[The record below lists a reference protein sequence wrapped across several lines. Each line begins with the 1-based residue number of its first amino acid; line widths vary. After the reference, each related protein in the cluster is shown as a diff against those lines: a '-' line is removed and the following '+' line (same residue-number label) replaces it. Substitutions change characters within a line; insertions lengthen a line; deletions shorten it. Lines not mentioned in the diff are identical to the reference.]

1 MTYFAPA
8 CATTST
14 VVRRFSCS
22 LLIVPLCM
30 LLISCDS
37 ASSNDNREVLTE
49 VAPANALP
57 DADLQNLAGNLQDSS
72 GIQSDSNSEIDTVAE
87 GQSLIAAAQS
97 TNDLHTRQSLLN
109 SESPSNSTLQATL
122 MGDYGGM
129 VPCQSCANIDVTLN
143 LFADGSVLK
152 TSIYNQPE
160 KPQAPLIESGIYRQD
175 NNTITIV
182 YEAKNIETYHIQD
195 NHLILMD
202 EDKKSNND
210 YILSRK

>member
-1 MTYFAPA
+1 MTYFAPI
-8 CATTST
+8 CAPTST
-14 VVRRFSCS
+14 VVRRFSRS
-22 LLIVPLCM
+22 LLMVPLCIF
-30 LLISCDS
+30 LIGCDS
-37 ASSNDNREVLTE
+37 ASSSDNKEILTE
-49 VAPANALP
+49 VASADALP
-57 DADLQNLAGNLQDSS
+57 DATVQNLAGNLQDSS
-72 GIQSDSNSEIDTVAE
+72 GTQPDADSDIIAE

-97 TNDLHTRQSLLN
+97 TNDLHARQSLSN
-109 SESPSNSTLQATL
+109 SESPSSTLQATL

-129 VPCQSCANIDVTLN
+129 VPCKTCANIDVTLN

-160 KPQAPLIESGIYRQD
+160 TPQAPLVESGIYRQD

-182 YEAKNIETYHIQD
+182 YEAKNIEIYHIQD

>member
-1 MTYFAPA
+1 M
-8 CATTST
+8 
-14 VVRRFSCS
+14 
-22 LLIVPLCM
+22 VPLCIF
-30 LLISCDS
+30 LIGCDS
-37 ASSNDNREVLTE
+37 ASSSDNKEILTE
-49 VAPANALP
+49 VASADALP
-57 DADLQNLAGNLQDSS
+57 DATVQNLAGNLQDSS
-72 GIQSDSNSEIDTVAE
+72 GTQPDADSDVIAE

-97 TNDLHTRQSLLN
+97 TNDLHARQSLSN
-109 SESPSNSTLQATL
+109 SESPSSTLQATL

-129 VPCQSCANIDVTLN
+129 VPCKTCANIDVTLN

-160 KPQAPLIESGIYRQD
+160 KPQAPLVESGIYRQD

>member
-1 MTYFAPA
+1 MTYFAPI
-8 CATTST
+8 CAPTST
-14 VVRRFSCS
+14 VVRRFSRS
-22 LLIVPLCM
+22 LLMVPLCIF
-30 LLISCDS
+30 LIGCDS
-37 ASSNDNREVLTE
+37 ASSSDNKEILTE
-49 VAPANALP
+49 VASADALP
-57 DADLQNLAGNLQDSS
+57 DATVQNLAGNLQDSS
-72 GIQSDSNSEIDTVAE
+72 GTQPDADSDVIAE

-97 TNDLHTRQSLLN
+97 TNDLHARQSLSN
-109 SESPSNSTLQATL
+109 SESPSSTLQATL

-129 VPCQSCANIDVTLN
+129 VPCKTCANIDVTLN

-160 KPQAPLIESGIYRQD
+160 TPQAPLVESGIYRQD